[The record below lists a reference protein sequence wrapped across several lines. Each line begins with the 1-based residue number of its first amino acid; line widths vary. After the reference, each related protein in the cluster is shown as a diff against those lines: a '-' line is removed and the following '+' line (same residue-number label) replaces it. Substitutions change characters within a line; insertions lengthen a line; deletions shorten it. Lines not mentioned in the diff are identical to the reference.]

1 MDSSKLYSLTDVLVV
16 AKTHPFYSDA
26 KYPPNDE
33 AIRVAREKASGQNS
47 QPNYISR
54 SLIKPLFNLLRLTS
68 RGTSSLTPEE
78 AELKARPLL
87 HKQDLYDVI
96 ERLVNDI
103 SPENTYRH
111 NVYTSTTG
119 GGSTLS
125 RPLFF
130 ATDAMENRRH
140 RSYFGDFLSKTGL
153 IERGDWVVTTHCGG
167 SLYRSLDLTLET
179 MENAGASVL
188 AAGSYSKPAE
198 TVSLLKEFNANVLT
212 GDGSQIVSV
221 VHYISTLKEDRDK
234 IKLNKIIYT
243 SEALTVAQK
252 AHIYDVLGPVKIC
265 SVLGSA
271 EAGPY
276 GVSTPE
282 LTPSEPDATYND
294 FIIDTRMTLIEI
306 LPLDYAENK
315 EIPVPELLSEGE
327 TGVIAQTVLTRL
339 RNPVVRY
346 VTGDVGSLHPLPE
359 ETRSQIPPS
368 DLPYLRVL
376 RLHGRDR
383 RFSFMWDGFDTR
395 FDNLATLLS
404 EEQYGVLQWQVILSK
419 MEPSLE
425 AFLEIRL
432 LCKEDE
438 TCRQAAL
445 SRLNTFLNIY
455 PPNQHKFK
463 VTFVE
468 GLTGFELSKTGQK
481 VIKFIDRSA

>member
-1 MDSSKLYSLTDVLVV
+1 
-16 AKTHPFYSDA
+16 
-26 KYPPNDE
+26 
-33 AIRVAREKASGQNS
+33 
-47 QPNYISR
+47 
-54 SLIKPLFNLLRLTS
+54 
-68 RGTSSLTPEE
+68 
-78 AELKARPLL
+78 
-87 HKQDLYDVI
+87 
-96 ERLVNDI
+96 
-103 SPENTYRH
+103 
-111 NVYTSTTG
+111 
-119 GGSTLS
+119 
-125 RPLFF
+125 
-130 ATDAMENRRH
+130 
-140 RSYFGDFLSKTGL
+140 
-153 IERGDWVVTTHCGG
+153 
-167 SLYRSLDLTLET
+167 

-188 AAGSYSKPAE
+188 AAGSYSKPSE
-198 TVSLLKEFNANVLT
+198 TVDLLKQFNVNVLT
-212 GDGSQIVSV
+212 GDGSQIMAVI
-221 VHYISTLKEDRDK
+221 HYISTLKEDRDK
-234 IKLNKIIYT
+234 IKLNKVIYT
-243 SEALTVAQK
+243 SEVLTVAQK
-252 AHIYDVLGPVKIC
+252 AHIYNVLGPVKIC

-282 LTPSEPDATYND
+282 LTPSEPGTIYND

-306 LPLDYAENK
+306 LPIDYAENK
-315 EIPVPELLSEGE
+315 DIPVPDLLPEGE

-359 ETRSQIPPS
+359 QTRSQIPQS
-368 DLPYLRVL
+368 DQPYLRIL

-432 LCKEDE
+432 LCKQDE

-445 SRLNTFLNIY
+445 ARLNTFLNIY
-455 PPNQHKFK
+455 PPNAHKFK

-468 GLTGFELSKTGQK
+468 GLSGFELSKTGQK
-481 VIKFIDRSA
+481 VIKFIDRSG